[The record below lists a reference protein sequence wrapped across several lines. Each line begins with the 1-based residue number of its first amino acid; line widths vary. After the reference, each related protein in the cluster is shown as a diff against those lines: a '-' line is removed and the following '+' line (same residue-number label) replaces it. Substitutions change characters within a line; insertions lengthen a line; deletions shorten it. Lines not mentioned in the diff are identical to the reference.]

1 MTEMKDK
8 HFTAAVITLSDKGA
22 AGEREDQ
29 SGPLLAELL
38 ARSGYEVVETLL
50 LPDGVE
56 PLAGTLRRLADEQK
70 VALILTTGGTGFSPR
85 DLTPEATKAVCE
97 RMAPGI
103 AEAMR
108 MESLRITPH
117 AMLSRQ
123 TAGIRGGTLIINMP
137 GSPKACRE
145 DWAVIAAALPHG
157 LGVLRGLDG
166 ECG

>member
-70 VALILTTGGTGFSPR
+70 VTLILTTGGTGFSPR